1 MLKRHPHDRPIA
13 LCLAV
18 LLLGYLALV
27 WPALSGPFLFDDA
40 PNLQNLRVFAGHI
53 GNLGAYIAEFNG
65 NPGRP
70 LAALSFLIND
80 IAWPSDPF
88 DFKYTNVLLH
98 LLNGVLL
105 FGLLRQLQKASPA
118 LPSNWLW
125 PLLATAAW
133 LLHPM
138 LLSSQMLVV
147 QRMTLLSALFCLA
160 GLWAYVAILQHSKQW
175 QGALLA
181 LSTLAMATVLAV
193 LCKENGALL
202 PLFALCLNFTLLD
215 AMLKDNPSS
224 RRWLL
229 ALGCAVP
236 ALILAGYIA
245 YSATRPDAFI
255 NREFGLLERL
265 MTQCH
270 VLADYLKQILMP
282 RLSGSG
288 IFFDDYPITRHFL
301 ANPGTAILA
310 IGLLGA
316 VIFAVWQHRRRP
328 VLALAVL
335 WFFAGHLLESTGMNL
350 ELYFEHRNYLPI
362 IGPLILLSA
371 LPFKSGAMRNAGL
384 GLFGIWLVLLAT
396 ITGLQARV
404 WGDRAQLAT
413 LWTLERP
420 ASLRASQEY
429 INYQYESGAPQAAL
443 DQIESRIALGSPEVD
458 LPLSALLIRC
468 LNPDLPA
475 NGIEANTA
483 LVAID
488 GAPFTNS
495 AMLYLQLLRYA
506 AQDGKCPALLN
517 TAQWLQLSDA
527 FLAHRK
533 YRHVAETFIRVERAH
548 YFRHILDLNATMQ
561 ELELAYARTPNIKLT
576 QLMAEVL
583 LSAGLHEQAAAY
595 LRKGLALPQPWF
607 KTRLADPTRQS
618 RALLQA
624 IAQSQQINNTDKED

>member
-1 MLKRHPHDRPIA
+1 MLKRHPHDVSLI
-13 LCLAV
+13 LGLAI
-18 LLLGYLALV
+18 LLLGTLALM
-27 WPALSGPFLFDDA
+27 WPALGGPFLFDDE
-40 PNLQNLRVFAGHI
+40 PNLQNLRVFAGQA
-53 GNLGAYIAEFNG
+53 GNLGAYLAEFNG

-80 IAWPSDPF
+80 NAWPSDPF
-88 DFKYTNVLLH
+88 AFKYTNVLLH

-118 LPSNWLW
+118 LPSNGLW

-160 GLWAYVAILQHSKQW
+160 GLWTYVAILQHSKQW

-202 PLFALCLNFTLLD
+202 PVLALCLNVTLLD
-215 AMLKDNPSS
+215 TVLKDNPSS

-229 ALGCAVP
+229 TLGCALP
-236 ALILAGYIA
+236 AFILAGYIA

-301 ANPGTAILA
+301 ASPSTAILA
-310 IGLLGA
+310 IGLLGSG
-316 VIFAVWQHRRRP
+316 VFALWQHRRCP
-328 VLALAVL
+328 VLAFAVL

-362 IGPLILLSA
+362 IGPLVLLSA
-371 LPFKSGAMRNAGL
+371 LPFKSGAMRNIGL
-384 GLFGIWLVLLAT
+384 GLFGIWLVLLAS

-404 WGDRAQLAT
+404 WGERAQLAT
-413 LWTLERP
+413 IWTTERP
-420 ASLRASQEY
+420 DSLRASQEF
-429 INYQYESGAPQAAL
+429 INYQNNIGQYQVAL
-443 DQIESRIALGSPEVD
+443 DFTLSRMKNGTSHAD
-458 LPLSALLIRC
+458 YPLTALLSVC
-468 LNPDLPA
+468 LNPGLT
-475 NGIEANTA
+475 GKGKEYEAVLASIPN
-483 LVAID
+483 
-488 GAPFTNS
+488 APFTNS
-495 AMLYLQLLRYA
+495 AMVLVNHLREA
-506 AQDGKCPALLN
+506 VQANTCPTMINETL
-517 TAQWLQLSDA
+517 WLAISDA
-527 FLAHRK
+527 FLAHPKFKRIAGA
-533 YRHVAETFIRVERAH
+533 YLHHQRAQL
-548 YFRHILDLNATMQ
+548 FRHKLNLDATMR
-561 ELELAYARTPNIKLT
+561 EMEAAYAHSPSIE
-576 QLMAEVL
+576 QSQYIAEIL
-583 LSAGLHEQAAAY
+583 FSAGLLDEAKQWLQRGLLLKKPWIKESFGASRQQSIAMLEALEQHKA
-595 LRKGLALPQPWF
+595 R
-607 KTRLADPTRQS
+607 
-618 RALLQA
+618 
-624 IAQSQQINNTDKED
+624 QINPER